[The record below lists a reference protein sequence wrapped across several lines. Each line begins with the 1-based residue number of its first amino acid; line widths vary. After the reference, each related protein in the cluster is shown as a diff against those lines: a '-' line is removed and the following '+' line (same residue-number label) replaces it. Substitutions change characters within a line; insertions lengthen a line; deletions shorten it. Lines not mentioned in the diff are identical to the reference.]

1 MPQNIVSESIKGK
14 KILLLYA
21 KFFNYDVIV
30 RDKLLEMGAEVDLF
44 DARAELNVYEKALI
58 KIYTGEF
65 WHKLRK
71 YHKEIQEKKKDAN
84 YDIVFTNSYLPIE
97 TIKGYKETFPSAKI
111 VLYLDD
117 SVTNTKGVEKTF
129 SYYDKVMTFDKRD
142 STQYGIGFRPLY
154 FEDSYTNSDKH
165 QTLYDLCFIGTI
177 HSDRLRIIDFFEDY
191 CKKNGLNFFCFAFL
205 QSRFMYYY
213 YWLTKKEFR
222 NKKPSYFSYKPL
234 PSSKVASVLLSSRVI
249 LDIQHPK
256 QSGLTMRTIETLGA
270 RKKMI
275 TTNSDIVNY
284 DLYNPNNITVI
295 DRDKP
300 FVNNGFLSTSFV
312 DLDESLLNKYSL
324 SSWIQDLFCE

>member
-58 KIYTGEF
+58 
-65 WHKLRK
+65 
-71 YHKEIQEKKKDAN
+71 
-84 YDIVFTNSYLPIE
+84 
-97 TIKGYKETFPSAKI
+97 
-111 VLYLDD
+111 
-117 SVTNTKGVEKTF
+117 
-129 SYYDKVMTFDKRD
+129 
-142 STQYGIGFRPLY
+142 
-154 FEDSYTNSDKH
+154 
-165 QTLYDLCFIGTI
+165 
-177 HSDRLRIIDFFEDY
+177 
-191 CKKNGLNFFCFAFL
+191 
-205 QSRFMYYY
+205 
-213 YWLTKKEFR
+213 
-222 NKKPSYFSYKPL
+222 
-234 PSSKVASVLLSSRVI
+234 
-249 LDIQHPK
+249 
-256 QSGLTMRTIETLGA
+256 
-270 RKKMI
+270 
-275 TTNSDIVNY
+275 NY